1 MLYIAAAGLALLLV
15 AFIVWRHIS
24 SRRRGRIEDITG
36 MISGRNLLAQ
46 WPYTPEEWRQAA
58 EDEFDWV
65 RNKGGAGN
73 VYVSQGAI
81 YILGETDERFI
92 DLAADGRVVTHASC
106 RASHMSPL
114 KLRLRWK
121 VERYDENGRTE
132 VKYYKEDLRIPVP
145 LAHHEEARRVADY
158 FTARMENNPEAY
170 TALVPDD
177 EPISLFGK
185 DSF

>member
-1 MLYIAAAGLALLLV
+1 MLYIASAILIAL
-15 AFIVWRHIS
+15 IVVLIVGRRIH
-24 SRRRGRIEDITG
+24 SRRSARLEDIAE

-46 WPYTPEEWRQAA
+46 WPYAPKEWRQAA

-65 RNKGGAGN
+65 KNKEGGGH
-73 VYVSQGAI
+73 VYVSPTAV
-81 YILGETDERFI
+81 YILGEADEHYI
-92 DLAADGRVVTHASC
+92 DLTADGRVVTHASC

-121 VERYDENGRTE
+121 VVHKYEEGNTE

-145 LAHHEEARRVADY
+145 LAHHEQAKRAADY
-158 FTARMENNPEAY
+158 FTAQIENNLEAY

>member
-1 MLYIAAAGLALLLV
+1 MLYIVAAILVVLLI
-15 AFIVWRHIS
+15 AFIVWRQIHT
-24 SRRRGRIEDITG
+24 RRRGRMEDITE

-46 WPYTPEEWRQAA
+46 WPYTPEEWQQAA
-58 EDEFDWV
+58 RDEFDWV
-65 RNKGGAGN
+65 RNKGGSGH
-73 VYVSQGAI
+73 VYVSPGAV
-81 YILGETDERFI
+81 YILGESDEHYI
-92 DLAADGRVVTHASC
+92 DLTADGRVVTHAAC

-121 VERYDENGRTE
+121 VVNQSEDGRSE

-145 LAHHEEARRVADY
+145 LAHHEQAKRVADF
-158 FTARMENNPEAY
+158 FTAQIENNLEAY

>member
-1 MLYIAAAGLALLLV
+1 MV
-15 AFIVWRHIS
+15 
-24 SRRRGRIEDITG
+24 
-36 MISGRNLLAQ
+36 SGRNLLAQ

-58 EDEFDWV
+58 ADEFDWV
-65 RNKGGAGN
+65 RNKEGKGH
-73 VYVSQGAI
+73 VYVSSTAV
-81 YILGETDERFI
+81 YILGETDEHYI
-92 DLAADGRVVTHASC
+92 DLTKDGRVVTHASC
-106 RASHMSPL
+106 RPSHMSPL

-121 VERYDENGRTE
+121 VVRQDNDGRSE

-145 LAHHEEARRVADY
+145 LAHHEEAKRAADF
-158 FTARMENNPEAY
+158 FTARIENNLEAY

>member
-1 MLYIAAAGLALLLV
+1 MLYIAVAGLVALLV
-15 AFIVWRHIS
+15 VFILWHQTS
-24 SRRRGRIEDITG
+24 SRRRARLEEIAE
-36 MISGRNLLAQ
+36 MVSGRNLLAQ

-65 RNKGGAGN
+65 KNKEGKGH
-73 VYVSQGAI
+73 VYVSSTAI
-81 YILGETDERFI
+81 YILGETDEHYI
-92 DLAADGRVVTHASC
+92 DLTSDDRVVTHASC
-106 RASHMSPL
+106 RPSHMSPL

-121 VERYDENGRTE
+121 VVRQDNEGHSE
-132 VKYYKEDLRIPVP
+132 VKYHKEDLRIPVP
-145 LAHHEEARRVADY
+145 LAHHEEAKRAADF
-158 FTARMENNPEAY
+158 FTARIENNLEAY

>member
-1 MLYIAAAGLALLLV
+1 MLYIAAAGLVVLLIAFV
-15 AFIVWRHIS
+15 AWRHMQ
-24 SRRRGRIEDITG
+24 SRRHARIEDITE

-65 RNKGGAGN
+65 RDKGGKGH
-73 VYVSQGAI
+73 VYVSPAAV
-81 YILGETDERFI
+81 YILGETDERYI
-92 DLAADGRVVTHASC
+92 DLTADGRVVTHASC
-106 RASHMSPL
+106 RAAHMSPL

-121 VERYDENGRTE
+121 VVEHDEHGRTE

-145 LAHHEEARRVADY
+145 LAHHEQARRVADF
-158 FTARMENNPEAY
+158 FTARIENNLEAY
-170 TALVPDD
+170 AALVPDD

>member
-1 MLYIAAAGLALLLV
+1 MLYITAAILAVLLV
-15 AFIVWRHIS
+15 AFIVWRHVE
-24 SRRRGRIEDITG
+24 SRRRARMEDVAE
-36 MISGRNLLAQ
+36 MVSGRNLLAQ
-46 WPYTPEEWRQAA
+46 WPYTPDEWRQAA

-65 RNKGGAGN
+65 RNKNGRGH
-73 VYVSQGAI
+73 VYVSPEAVYIQGELDGR
-81 YILGETDERFI
+81 YI
-92 DLAADGRVVTHASC
+92 DLTKDGRVVTHASC
-106 RASHMSPL
+106 RPSHMSPL

-121 VERYDENGRTE
+121 VVRRDEHGHTE

-145 LAHHEEARRVADY
+145 LAYHEEAKRAADY
-158 FTARMENNPEAY
+158 FTAQIENNLEAY

>member
-1 MLYIAAAGLALLLV
+1 MLYIAAAILAVLLV
-15 AFIVWRHIS
+15 TFVVWRHID
-24 SRRRGRIEDITG
+24 SRRRARMEDIAE

-58 EDEFDWV
+58 LDEFDWV
-65 RNKGGAGN
+65 RNKSGKGH
-73 VYVSQGAI
+73 VYVSPGAV
-81 YILGETDERFI
+81 YILGETDEHYI
-92 DLAADGRVVTHASC
+92 DLTRDGRVVTHASC
-106 RASHMSPL
+106 RPSHMSPL

-121 VERYDENGRTE
+121 VVRQDTDGRSE

-145 LAHHEEARRVADY
+145 LAHYEEAKRVADF
-158 FTARMENNPEAY
+158 FTARIENNLEAY

>member
-1 MLYIAAAGLALLLV
+1 MLYIAAAVLLALLL
-15 AFIVWRHIS
+15 AFIVWRHVHTG
-24 SRRRGRIEDITG
+24 RRARMEDVAE

-58 EDEFDWV
+58 ADEFDWV
-65 RNKGGAGN
+65 RNKGGAGH
-73 VYVSQGAI
+73 VYVSPAAV
-81 YILGETDERFI
+81 YILGDADERYI

-114 KLRLRWK
+114 KLRVRWK
-121 VERYDENGRTE
+121 VVEQDEHGRTK
-132 VKYYKEDLRIPVP
+132 VKYHKEDLRIPVP
-145 LAHHEEARRVADY
+145 LAHHEEAKRAADF
-158 FTARMENNPEAY
+158 FTARIENNLEAY

>member
-1 MLYIAAAGLALLLV
+1 MLYIAAAILAVLLAAIV
-15 AFIVWRHIS
+15 VWRHVE
-24 SRRRGRIEDITG
+24 SRRRARMEDIAG

-65 RNKGGAGN
+65 RNRDGKGH
-73 VYVSQGAI
+73 VYVSPGAI
-81 YILGETDERFI
+81 YILGESDEHYI
-92 DLAADGRVVTHASC
+92 DLTADGRVVTHASC
-106 RASHMSPL
+106 RPSHMSPL

-121 VERYDENGRTE
+121 VVRRDDEGRSE

-145 LAHHEEARRVADY
+145 LAYHAEAQRVADF
-158 FTARMENNPEAY
+158 FTAQIENNLEAY